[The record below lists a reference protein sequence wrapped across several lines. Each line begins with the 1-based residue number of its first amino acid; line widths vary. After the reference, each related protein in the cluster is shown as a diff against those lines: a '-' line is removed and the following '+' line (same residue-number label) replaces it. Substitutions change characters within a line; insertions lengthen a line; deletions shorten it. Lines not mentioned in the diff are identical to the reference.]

1 MWLMQ
6 LSKRWL
12 PCGAAG
18 TESSKPPRQAA
29 PRRRLRLTLE
39 QLEDRSLPS
48 NYTAASVSDLI
59 ADIHAA
65 NLAGGSSAI
74 TLVPG
79 STFSLTAVDNT
90 SDAATGL
97 PVIAANDNLTILGNG
112 DTIARAASA
121 FRLLD
126 VAAGA

>member
-65 NLAGGSSAI
+65 NPGRRVKCDHAGSRQYL
-74 TLVPG
+74 LVDRG
-79 STFSLTAVDNT
+79 
-90 SDAATGL
+90 G
-97 PVIAANDNLTILGNG
+97 
-112 DTIARAASA
+112 
-121 FRLLD
+121 
-126 VAAGA
+126 